1 MILFNL
7 NEKNFLKGN
16 LIYGKDNKF
25 KLNLKGFASLNKF
38 EQIYV
43 MKIIKKNQTKNN
55 GLW

>member
-1 MILFNL
+1 MIF
-7 NEKNFLKGN
+7 
-16 LIYGKDNKF
+16 GKDNKF
-25 KLNLKGFASLNKF
+25 KLNLKGFVSLNKI

>member
-25 KLNLKGFASLNKF
+25 KLNLKGFVSLNKI